1 MTDNIFNFGKN
12 YRWHIRN

>member
-1 MTDNIFNFGKN
+1 MTGIFSIFGKN